1 MQQESN
7 SRIRD
12 PGGEAGPYLGVC
24 CWIFEDNDVF
34 SCSKMYRWIRGW
46 ALTTLLWKRMAISE
60 SEHTVKTCNGLT
72 HAYNLEK
79 RVASRM
85 AQVFWLVVIEETISL
100 PAY

>member
-1 MQQESN
+1 
-7 SRIRD
+7 
-12 PGGEAGPYLGVC
+12 
-24 CWIFEDNDVF
+24 
-34 SCSKMYRWIRGW
+34 
-46 ALTTLLWKRMAISE
+46 MAISE